1 MVGQKKNLKT
11 VIQWRLNKSIPRFI
25 IIEGDVGSG
34 RLTLAKI
41 IMKLLGNGVICE
53 NNSKEAV
60 KNAIRMSYNITQP
73 TVYIFRDVDDMSVY
87 AKNAL
92 LKVVEEPPNKSYF
105 IMTVKDS
112 SNLIG
117 TLWSR
122 AVKLKMEPYSQ
133 AELIKFS
140 EHEEV
145 IKYANT
151 IGQVLSW
158 KNTDVKQAEIIVNDC
173 FNALYSRRGS
183 HLLKATSR
191 LRSKVSEESKLDC
204 ELFMRVFTR
213 KFPEFECPDDCM
225 IQILDAIEVCKK
237 EFKTGSLNKKASI
250 EVMLINILRVL
261 KNAEI
266 S

>member
-11 VIQWRLNKSIPRFI
+11 VISWRLNKSIPRFI
-25 IIEGDVGSG
+25 IIEGDEGSG

-53 NNSKEAV
+53 NNSKESV
-60 KNAIRMSYNITQP
+60 KNTIKMSYNITRP
-73 TVYIFRDVDDMSVY
+73 TVYIFRNVDDMSVY

-92 LKVVEEPPNKSYF
+92 LKVVEEPPNRSYF

-122 AVKLKMEPYSQ
+122 AIKLKMEPYSQ
-133 AELIKFS
+133 TDLIRFS
-140 EHEEV
+140 QHDEV

-151 IGQVLSW
+151 VGQVLTW
-158 KNTDVKQAEIIVNDC
+158 KNTDVKQAETIVEDC
-173 FNALYSRRGS
+173 FNALYNKKGS
-183 HLLKATSR
+183 HLLKATSG
-191 LRSKVSEESKLDC
+191 LRSKVSDETKLDC

-213 KFPEFECPDDCM
+213 KLPEFECSDSCM
-225 IQILDAIEVCKK
+225 TPILDAIEICKK

-250 EVMLINILRVL
+250 EVMLINILRIL
-261 KNAEI
+261 KNAEV